1 MKLKSGIGAGVALIL
16 IYGLFL
22 ACYAPARLLTVVPL
36 PAGIVVAEAA
46 GTLWQG
52 SLQRFSWR
60 TLALDDV
67 RWNLTFSGFMPALEI
82 AFQNPEGIEGRGII
96 RGWQQPQFYQ
106 WRLSVPAGY
115 LFGHLRFI
123 VPIGAEGN
131 VQLDLQEATVGRS
144 GCQSLDANITWP
156 GARVKTPLGGLVLA
170 TPHATLLCQQ
180 GTLEV
185 NLRQTSSH
193 LQLSG
198 KGSVSPKGE
207 YHFTEQL
214 SSGNDLPAT
223 MKKLLATTGKAD
235 EQGARTLSF
244 QGRLL

>member
-1 MKLKSGIGAGVALIL
+1 MKLKSGIGAGIALVL
-16 IYGLFL
+16 AYGLFL
-22 ACYAPARLLTVVPL
+22 ASYAPARLLTAVPL
-36 PAGIVVAEAA
+36 PAGMVVAEAA

-52 SLQRFSWR
+52 NLQRFSWR
-60 TLALDDV
+60 TLTLDDV
-67 RWNLTFSGFMPALEI
+67 HWNLTFSGFMPALEI
-82 AFQNPEGIEGRGII
+82 AFKNPEGIAGRGII

-106 WRLSVPAGY
+106 WQLSVPAGY
-115 LFGHLRFI
+115 LFSHLRFI

-131 VQLDLQEATVGRS
+131 VQLNLQEATVDRS

-170 TPHATLLCQQ
+170 TPQATLRCQQ
-180 GTLEV
+180 GVLEA

-198 KGSVSPKGE
+198 KGSVTPKGE
-207 YHFTEQL
+207 YRFTGRL

-235 EQGARTLSF
+235 EQGARMLNF

>member
-1 MKLKSGIGAGVALIL
+1 MKLKSGIGAGVAMVLA
-16 IYGLFL
+16 YGAFL
-22 ACYAPARLLTVVPL
+22 ACYAPARLLTAVPL
-36 PAGIVVAEAA
+36 PTGMVVAEAA

-52 SLQRFSWR
+52 NLQRFSWR
-60 TLALDDV
+60 TLMLDDV
-67 RWNLTFSGFMPALEI
+67 RWNITFSGFMPALEI
-82 AFQNPEGIEGRGII
+82 SFHNPEGIEGRGII

-106 WRLSVPAGY
+106 WQLSVPAGY
-115 LFGHLRFI
+115 LFSRMRFI

-131 VQLDLQEATVGRS
+131 VQLNLQEATVDRS
-144 GCQSLDANITWP
+144 GCQSLDANISWP
-156 GARVKTPLGGLVLA
+156 GAQVNTPLGGLMLA
-170 TPHATLLCQQ
+170 TPQATLRCQQ
-180 GTLEV
+180 GALEA

-198 KGSVSPKGE
+198 KGSVTPKGE
-207 YHFTEQL
+207 YRFTGQL

-235 EQGARTLSF
+235 EQGAMTLNF

>member
-1 MKLKSGIGAGVALIL
+1 MKLKSGIVTGVALVL
-16 IYGLFL
+16 AYGLFL
-22 ACYAPARLLTVVPL
+22 ASYAPARLLTAVPL
-36 PAGIVVAEAA
+36 PAGMVVAEAA

-60 TLALDDV
+60 TLTLDDV
-67 RWNLTFSGFMPALEI
+67 HWNITFSDFMPALDI
-82 AFQNPEGIEGRGII
+82 AFKNPEGIAGRGII

-106 WRLSVPAGY
+106 WQLSVPAGY
-115 LFGHLRFI
+115 LFSHMRFI

-131 VQLDLQEATVGRS
+131 VQLNLQEATVDRS
-144 GCQSLDANITWP
+144 GCQSLDANVTWA

-170 TPHATLLCQQ
+170 TPQATLRCQQ
-180 GTLEV
+180 GALEAS
-185 NLRQTSSH
+185 LRQTSSH

-198 KGSVSPKGE
+198 KGSVTPKGE
-207 YHFTEQL
+207 YRFTGQL

-235 EQGARTLSF
+235 EQGARTLNF